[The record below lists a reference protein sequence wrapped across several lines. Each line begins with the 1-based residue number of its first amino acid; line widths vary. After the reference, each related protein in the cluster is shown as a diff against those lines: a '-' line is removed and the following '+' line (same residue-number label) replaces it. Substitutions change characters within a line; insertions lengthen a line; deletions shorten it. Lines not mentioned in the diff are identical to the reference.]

1 MWQRIQTVFLI
12 IAALAAVG
20 FLFAPIAVEN
30 NVAVYGKSNVIASA
44 IAIAIALL
52 SLFIITQFQDRKLQM
67 RFTLINIVIA
77 IALAVVSALEAMQK
91 NDAPKYE
98 FAIGIPA
105 LIIIA
110 LLLAYRNIKKDEDL
124 VKSMDRFR

>member
-1 MWQRIQTVFLI
+1 MWQRIQTVFLC

-20 FLFAPIAVEN
+20 FLFAPIAIEN
-30 NVAVYGKSNVIASA
+30 DVAVYGKTNVIASA
-44 IAIAIALL
+44 IAIGIALL

-67 RFTLINIVIA
+67 RFTMISIIIAFVLVIA
-77 IALAVVSALEAMQK
+77 AAIGAMGNSAT
-91 NDAPKYE
+91 PRYE
-98 FAIGIPA
+98 FAIGIPV

>member
-1 MWQRIQTVFLI
+1 MWQRIQTVFLC

-20 FLFAPIAVEN
+20 FLFAPIAIEN
-30 NVAVYGKSNVIASA
+30 DVAVYGKTNVIASA
-44 IAIAIALL
+44 IAIGIALL

-67 RFTLINIVIA
+67 RFTMINIIIA
-77 IALAVVSALEAMQK
+77 FVLAIVAAIGAMGNSAT
-91 NDAPKYE
+91 PRYE
-98 FAIGIPA
+98 FAIGITV

>member
-1 MWQRIQTVFLI
+1 MWQRIQTVFLC

-20 FLFAPIAVEN
+20 FLFAPIAIEN
-30 NVAVYGKSNVIASA
+30 DVAVYGKTNVIASA
-44 IAIAIALL
+44 IAIGIALL

-67 RFTLINIVIA
+67 RFTMISIIIAFVLVIA
-77 IALAVVSALEAMQK
+77 AAIGAMGNSA
-91 NDAPKYE
+91 NPRYE
-98 FAIGIPA
+98 FAIGIPV

>member
-1 MWQRIQTVFLI
+1 MWQRIQTVFLC

-20 FLFAPIAVEN
+20 FLFAPIAIEN
-30 NVAVYGKSNVIASA
+30 DVAVYGKTNVIASA
-44 IAIAIALL
+44 IAIGIALL

-67 RFTLINIVIA
+67 RFTMINIIIA
-77 IALAVVSALEAMQK
+77 FVLAIVAAIGAMGNSAT
-91 NDAPKYE
+91 PRYE
-98 FAIGIPA
+98 YAIGIPI